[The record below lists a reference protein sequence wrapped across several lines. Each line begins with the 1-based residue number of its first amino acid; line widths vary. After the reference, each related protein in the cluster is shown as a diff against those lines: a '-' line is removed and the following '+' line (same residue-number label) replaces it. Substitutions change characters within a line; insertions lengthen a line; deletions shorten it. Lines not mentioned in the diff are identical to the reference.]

1 MNGQFVYKLA
11 AEPSCFENDVC
22 FPSAKVWIEVRAPS
36 APLTFFVKSSGGASI
51 LNAKHNARSGFACAQ
66 RTL

>member
-1 MNGQFVYKLA
+1 MYKLA
-11 AEPSCFENDVC
+11 VEPFVLESDVR
-22 FPSAKVWIEVRAPS
+22 FPNAKVWIEVRGPS

-51 LNAKHNARSGFACAQ
+51 LNVEHNARSGLACAQ